1 MRDAATGKAARG
13 SIPEYVIRLR
23 QGYGGTSRAHDE
35 QGAANAESQSKKM
48 EAWTGI
54 EPV

>member
-1 MRDAATGKAARG
+1 MAFGTLFFVARG
-13 SIPEYVIRLR
+13 
-23 QGYGGTSRAHDE
+23 QG
-35 QGAANAESQSKKM
+35 NAESSGNRGKKM